1 MFLFLPK
8 KAIIS
13 WVATIT
19 WKKKISGPAAIACG
33 LFAILIDVTRC
44 FWVSLMFLSRLT
56 ETIEGDEEHTL
67 KSGFKFS
74 KKRQGITIW
83 IKPNICTTNT
93 SYLSLGLPRRKT
105 VLFRMCMFT
114 GSKVLWRTYSTK
126 RTKTTGQG
134 AVPESKTKTT
144 PLSPSEA

>member
-44 FWVSLMFLSRLT
+44 FWVSLMFLSRFT

-74 KKRQGITIW
+74 KKKNDRVSQSESNQTFAQQTPATSHLAYQGGKQCYLGCVCLPDQKFCGELILPKERRRQAKVRCQKA
-83 IKPNICTTNT
+83 KPKQH
-93 SYLSLGLPRRKT
+93 P
-105 VLFRMCMFT
+105 
-114 GSKVLWRTYSTK
+114 
-126 RTKTTGQG
+126 
-134 AVPESKTKTT
+134 
-144 PLSPSEA
+144 